1 MRPERRLN
9 DRVFFVS
16 REESPTDNGSVDA
29 DRGIAQVTSHRSRT
43 ALRRMA
49 ETREGAGGC
58 PDRGT
63 HLGKYGTEDGHGI

>member
-16 REESPTDNGSVDA
+16 REESPTDNGFVGA
-29 DRGIAQVTSHRSRT
+29 DRGIAHVTSHRSRA
-43 ALRRMA
+43 ALCRMS
-49 ETREGAGGC
+49 ETNEGAGGC

-63 HLGKYGTEDGHGI
+63 HLGKYGTEDEHGI